1 MWKDIFKMGTLTKFP
16 RISFKIIKILGRA
29 AFWLLA
35 IFGFV
40 TLCALIALG
49 YCMPSSPVDPTK
61 VELIRSAAS
70 EGKLAYRLTVP
81 EDIEG
86 ILGAP
91 LTETTI
97 NDGGAMQ
104 RRILDWP
111 GVRAAFA
118 KVEGYPAPFTLEYMK
133 IGGIG
138 GKSIRID
145 ILTDFFNRMPV
156 NIGSNRPIVLRNEN
170 DLTKFNTFWGY
181 AGVSLVNLDLKTHAE
196 LLEKMPFDSR
206 TNWPGSGRLP
216 DGFDPIRLLEEGK
229 NPGLGVR
236 RLHEQGVN
244 GRGVRIAIIDG
255 NLLQNH
261 REYAEQLVKYE
272 EVGLAKLASPQMHG
286 PAVASI
292 AVGKTCGVAPK
303 ASLHYFAVSLWKRDN
318 QPYCDVINKII
329 ELNKNQD
336 VSEQIRVV
344 SISTGMFHHQA
355 NFNHWQQTLSRAEQN
370 GLLVVTCDH
379 SDFLIYGT
387 LVRIIGKDPDNPLS
401 YRRGR
406 YSSAVDIL
414 LVPAGNRTIA
424 NYHGPDV
431 YTFERT
437 GGMSWAA
444 PYLAGLAAL
453 AYQVNPE
460 IEPKTIVKLW
470 VETAVQTDS
479 GPIVNPTGFIE
490 AVRKH
495 HQDK

>member
-1 MWKDIFKMGTLTKFP
+1 MGILTKFL
-16 RISFKIIKILGRA
+16 RISSKIIKILGRA

-61 VELIRSAAS
+61 VERIRSAAS
-70 EGKLAYRLTVP
+70 EGKLAYGLTVP
-81 EDIEG
+81 EEIKG
-86 ILGAP
+86 MLGTPFA
-91 LTETTI
+91 ETTI
-97 NDGGAMQ
+97 DHGNRQ
-104 RRILDWP
+104 RRILVWP
-111 GVRAAFA
+111 GVQATFE
-118 KVEGYPAPFTLEYMK
+118 KFKEDLAPFTLSYMQV
-133 IGGIG
+133 GGIG
-138 GKSIRID
+138 GNSIRTD
-145 ILTDFFNRMPV
+145 ILSEFLAGKSVNVGRNRT
-156 NIGSNRPIVLRNEN
+156 IVLRNED
-170 DLTKFNTFWGY
+170 DLTKFNTFLGY
-181 AGVSLVNLDLKTHAE
+181 AGVSLVNLDLKAHAE

-206 TNWPGSGRLP
+206 TNWPGSDKLP

-236 RLHEQGVN
+236 RLHEQGIN
-244 GRGVRIAIIDG
+244 GLGVSIAIIDG

-261 REYAEQLVKYE
+261 LEYAQQMVTYE
-272 EVGLAKLASPQMHG
+272 EVGLAKLMSPQMHG
-286 PAVASI
+286 TAVASI

-303 ASLHYFAVSLWKRDN
+303 ASLHYFAVPVWKADN

-329 ELNKNQD
+329 KLNKNRD
-336 VSEQIRVV
+336 VPEQIRVV
-344 SISTGMFHHQA
+344 SISDGRFSRLF
-355 NFNHWQQTLSRAEQN
+355 NFDHWQQTLSRAEQN

-387 LVRIIGKDPDNPLS
+387 LVRIVGKDPDNPLS
-401 YRRGR
+401 YRRGK
-406 YSSAVDIL
+406 YSTAIDVL
-414 LVPAGNRTIA
+414 RVPAINRTIA
-424 NYHGPDV
+424 SHHGPDV
-431 YTFERT
+431 YTFDRT
-437 GGMSWAA
+437 GGMSWGA

-460 IEPKTIVKLW
+460 IKPKTIVELW
-470 VETAVQTDS
+470 PQTAVRTDA